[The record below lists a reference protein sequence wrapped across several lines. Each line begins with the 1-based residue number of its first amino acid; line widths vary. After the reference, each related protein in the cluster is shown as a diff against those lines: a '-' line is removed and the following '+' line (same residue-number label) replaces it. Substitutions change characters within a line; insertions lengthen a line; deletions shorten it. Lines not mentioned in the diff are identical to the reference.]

1 MRSGGWTMNKYR
13 NIKTTTYDGIT
24 HDSLKE
30 ANRWCELKLLVLAG
44 KIYDLKRQ
52 VKYVLIPEQYVYY
65 ERFGKNGRRLKDG
78 KKVLEK
84 ECAYIA
90 DFVYTDTE
98 TNTVIVEDTK
108 GVRTKEYVIKRK
120 LMLWVHGIKI
130 KEI

>member
-1 MRSGGWTMNKYR
+1 MTNKYH
-13 NIKTTTYDGIT
+13 NIKTTTSDGIT
-24 HDSLKE
+24 HASIKE
-30 ANRWCELKLLVLAG
+30 ANRWCELKLLERAG

-52 VKYVLIPEQYVYY
+52 VKYILIPEQYVYY
-65 ERFGKNGRRLKDG
+65 ERLGKNGKRLKDG

-98 TNTVIVEDTK
+98 TNTEIVEDSK
-108 GVRTKEYVIKRK
+108 GKRTADYIIKRK

-130 KEI
+130 KET